1 MPSKDNIADCLS
13 ELADQE
19 FASAKAQIDQ
29 LQFPRHLIL
38 LIEICRV
45 LDYHH
50 VLQVFSRNPA
60 NKLPVPDFDIMVRGW
75 NPAVALLLSHYRVV
89 HGIPLMESTPE
100 SQRYAMALLHQLG
113 RFSLLK
119 QEAEMIR
126 HGMTDGELVDDRIV
140 LRMSSRTSTDHFLD
154 RIDEDKLRHL
164 QDKMKGSDPTR
175 QFLGEHRIDDLDA
188 RIEALVFPWRTGRGT
203 MIGYQAEQDIDY
215 HFLALVTKE
224 TLDWRNEAGI
234 HPDAKIDDV
243 SGSDLTAI
251 GLLLTSVYLKHIRF
265 VDVGKRK
272 VPDANYAMSLT
283 IWKPRAE
290 LTSSICEF
298 TGMAERDVSATLDL
312 FTLKHDQYEYFAT
325 ELTPFIPMLIEI
337 SDEYLLSPVSS
348 IFRNPF
354 HGIRMLQERRASR
367 TEESLREPREKW
379 MTSDLCHLFL
389 GDRYRIRAQPIR
401 LKRKGNTVTDIDA
414 AVLDVTK
421 GELALFQLKW
431 QDFSTNEIRKQ
442 RSKAKNFVD
451 QVDTWAEKVEMWI
464 NECGIKALF
473 KSLRLKT
480 GALGPVPK
488 VRLFAIGR
496 SASRFRSYGF
506 TVKSGDLAVC
516 SWPQFVR
523 LRYEVG
529 PADNVVQSLHE
540 RIQTENAYPINK
552 QALPH
557 EMIAAG
563 QRISFEDLWNLYGDE
578 DDR

>member
-1 MPSKDNIADCLS
+1 
-13 ELADQE
+13 
-19 FASAKAQIDQ
+19 
-29 LQFPRHLIL
+29 
-38 LIEICRV
+38 
-45 LDYHH
+45 
-50 VLQVFSRNPA
+50 
-60 NKLPVPDFDIMVRGW
+60 
-75 NPAVALLLSHYRVV
+75 
-89 HGIPLMESTPE
+89 
-100 SQRYAMALLHQLG
+100 
-113 RFSLLK
+113 
-119 QEAEMIR
+119 
-126 HGMTDGELVDDRIV
+126 
-140 LRMSSRTSTDHFLD
+140 
-154 RIDEDKLRHL
+154 
-164 QDKMKGSDPTR
+164 
-175 QFLGEHRIDDLDA
+175 
-188 RIEALVFPWRTGRGT
+188 
-203 MIGYQAEQDIDY
+203 MIGYHAEEDIDY

-251 GLLLTSVYLKHIRF
+251 GLLLTSIYLKHIRF

-283 IWKPRAE
+283 IWKPRSE
-290 LTSSICEF
+290 LISSICAF
-298 TGMAERDVSATLDL
+298 TGMSETDVSATLDL
-312 FTLKHDQYEYFAT
+312 FTLKHDQYEYFGA

-354 HGIRMLQERRASR
+354 QGIRMLQERRNNR
-367 TEESLREPREKW
+367 TEASLREPRENW

-389 GDRYRIRAQPIR
+389 GNRYRIVGYPTR

-421 GELALFQLKW
+421 GEIALFQLKW
-431 QDFSTNEIRKQ
+431 QDFSTNEIKKQ

-451 QVDTWAEKVEMWI
+451 QVDAWSQKVETWI
-464 NECGIKALF
+464 SEFGIKALF
-473 KSLRLKT
+473 KSLRLKV
-480 GALGPVPK
+480 GALGPVHK

-496 SASRFRSYGF
+496 SASRFQSYGF
-506 TVKSGDLAVC
+506 TVKSRDLAVC

-529 PADNVVQSLHE
+529 PAENVFQSLHGK
-540 RIQTENAYPINK
+540 IQTENAYPINK

-557 EMIAAG
+557 EILAGG

-578 DDR
+578 SER